1 MYRLVFYAP
10 PAGPGE
16 PPQQPPQP
24 VTWPFSRQ
32 DLLPWKCLPLQ
43 RPEMSAADMR
53 AYAAVLKE
61 RLAPPFAELRA
72 ATAASAEGEENMYE
86 LLIAIDA
93 CIYHYD
99 AGEIAGLEA
108 AVEEVISLTG
118 EAAAEGLLSCNTF
131 SEVDRILST
140 FLEECRQPE
149 YPALCQF
156 ARYVG
161 SLAET
166 GWVAV
171 AEIVVA

>member
-1 MYRLVFYAP
+1 MRTA
-10 PAGPGE
+10 
-16 PPQQPPQP
+16 
-24 VTWPFSRQ
+24 
-32 DLLPWKCLPLQ
+32 DLLV
-43 RPEMSAADMR
+43 
-53 AYAAVLKE
+53 YAATLKE

-72 ATAASAEGEENMYE
+72 AATATTGEDMHE

-99 AGEIAGLEA
+99 AGELAGLEA

-156 ARYVG
+156 ARYVAT
-161 SLAET
+161 LAEA

-171 AEIVVA
+171 AEIVIA